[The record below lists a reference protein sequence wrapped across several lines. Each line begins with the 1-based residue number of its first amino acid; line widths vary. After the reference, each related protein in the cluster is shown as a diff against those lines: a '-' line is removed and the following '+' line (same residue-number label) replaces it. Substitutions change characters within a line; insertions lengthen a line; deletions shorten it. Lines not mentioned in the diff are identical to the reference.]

1 MKSAIVEV
9 VNRIGETGVFR
20 ALFSQCLPVFMLHRI
35 ETNRA
40 SIPGAIHEDTLR
52 KYLEYLAAR
61 DYKVLTMHQLWEF
74 LAGHNPIPSKS
85 VMFTVDDGFYDHH
98 DAAAKV
104 FGEFGYALNFFV
116 ITEFLDQS
124 LWPWDDQVSYAMEET
139 TKQDVTLVLPSGIH
153 YELNIDEHLRRE
165 CIRSLRDVLKSCN
178 QSNLYD
184 WMRAEFYPKLE
195 VKFPDTVPNRY
206 RSMSWDDARS
216 LSQHGH
222 GVFPHTCS
230 HRILSSLS
238 AEERRREIADS
249 VSTVEREVG
258 AVPRAFAYPTGR
270 VSDYGSQDV
279 SALKSLGIE
288 LAFSTMTGYVRSGSN
303 TDHYSL
309 PRFSLP
315 EKMADFLQIVNRFE
329 AVKDRLL

>member
-1 MKSAIVEV
+1 
-9 VNRIGETGVFR
+9 
-20 ALFSQCLPVFMLHRI
+20 
-35 ETNRA
+35 
-40 SIPGAIHEDTLR
+40 
-52 KYLEYLAAR
+52 
-61 DYKVLTMHQLWEF
+61 
-74 LAGHNPIPSKS
+74 
-85 VMFTVDDGFYDHH
+85 MFTVDDGFYDHY
-98 DAAAKV
+98 DAVAKV

-116 ITEFLDQS
+116 ITDFLDQR
-124 LWPWDDQVSYAMEET
+124 LWPWDDQVSYALEEST
-139 TKQDVTLVLPSGIH
+139 LRDVTIALPSGDD
-153 YELNIDEHLRRE
+153 YELNMDEHSRRE
-165 CIRSLRDVLKSCN
+165 CIRSLRDVLKSCD

-184 WMRAEFYPKLE
+184 WLRSEFYPKLE

-206 RSMSWDDARS
+206 RSMSWEDARS
-216 LSQHGH
+216 LRQHGH
-222 GVFPHTCS
+222 GIFPHTCS

-249 VSTVEREVG
+249 VSTVERELG
-258 AVPRAFAYPTGR
+258 AAPKAFAYPTGR

-279 SALKSLGIE
+279 NALKSLGIE
-288 LAFSTMTGYVRSGSN
+288 LAFSTVTGYVWSGSK